1 MVSVDS
7 TFDKS
12 SRLLSTEDFSYLRKN
27 SNVITDR
34 WLRIYYKPSR
44 TNSEISRIGFS
55 VTKKVGKANKRNLCK
70 RVIRE
75 FFRTSSYRTTGQD
88 YMVVV
93 SNRLFKSSEQPKDDL
108 RKSLINAFAKLQ

>member
-1 MVSVDS
+1 MTSVDS

-27 SNVITDR
+27 SSVITDR

-44 TNSEISRIGFS
+44 INSETSRIGFS

-75 FFRTSSYRTTGQD
+75 FFRHSSLRNSGQD
-88 YMVVV
+88 FMVVV
-93 SNRLFKSSEQPKDDL
+93 SNRLFKNSEQPKDDL
-108 RKSLINAFAKLQ
+108 RSSLQNAFAKLQ

>member
-1 MVSVDS
+1 MESVDS
-7 TFDKS
+7 TFDKA
-12 SRLLSTEDFSYLRKN
+12 SRLLSTEDFAYLRKN

-55 VTKKVGKANKRNLCK
+55 VTKKVGKANKRNICK

-75 FFRTSSYRTTGQD
+75 FFRTSSYRKTGQD
-88 YMVVV
+88 FMVVV
-93 SNRLFKSSEQPKDDL
+93 SNRLYKSSKQPKEDL
-108 RKSLINAFAKLQ
+108 LHSLQNAFAKLQ

>member
-1 MVSVDS
+1 MTSVDS

-27 SNVITDR
+27 SHVVTDR

-44 TNSEISRIGFS
+44 LNSETSRVGFS

-70 RVIRE
+70 RIIRE
-75 FFRTSSYRTTGQD
+75 FFRTSSYRSNGKD
-88 YMVVV
+88 FMIVV
-93 SNRLFKSSEQPKDDL
+93 SNRLFKNSQNPKEDL
-108 RKSLINAFAKLQ
+108 RNSLVNAFAKIQ